1 MITVDFTNQT
11 ITSIDQRGVEKAV
24 KEVLEKNGFNDT
36 SVSVAVVHHNIVVD
50 LAMQYMGESKQEA
63 LDHPVLSFLT
73 SEVEKEFV
81 EPPESNFLGE
91 IVISL
96 EKSEY
101 RSHTHKVTLQ
111 EAIEY
116 WADHAAHHLCGI
128 HHD

>member
-1 MITVDFTNQT
+1 MITVDFINQT
-11 ITSIDQRGVEKAV
+11 IASIDESGVKKAV
-24 KEVLEKNGFNDT
+24 KDVLEENDFNDT
-36 SVSVAVVHHNIVVD
+36 TVSVAIVHHNIVVD
-50 LAMQYMGESKQEA
+50 LAMNYMGESKEEA

-73 SEVEKEFV
+73 SEVEKEFI
-81 EPPESNFLGE
+81 EPPKSNFLGE

-101 RSHTHKVTLQ
+101 RSHEENVSLQ
-111 EAIEY
+111 ESIEY